1 MDKKTTQL
9 HSFHESNN
17 AKFIDFGDWSMP
29 FSYEGT
35 LKEHDI
41 VRNSSGFFDVSHMG
55 RLEINYTELDKI
67 STLICSDLI
76 NIPDNKALYSIF
88 TNENGNAL
96 DDVIFWKFE
105 DKFILIPNASN
116 ASKIKS
122 HLSDHKI
129 DFIDKS
135 LETVLIAVQG
145 PKTIELID
153 DRFEIP
159 EKFSTAKSDNFMYA
173 RTGYTGEDGIEIMAS
188 NAEADSLISFLIEKG
203 IKPCG
208 LGSRDTLRLEAS
220 LPLYGFELT
229 EDITPVE
236 ASLSWTITNELD
248 FLGSERIKAQL
259 EDGNHKSLK
268 KFTIESRKIARTET
282 IGMAGDISGVVT
294 SGNFSPILNK
304 SIGFILFENKPSQD
318 LIEFDIRGN
327 LIEGNIVNLSLI
339 HISEPTR
346 PY

>member
-76 NIPDNKALYSIF
+76 NIPVNKALYSIF

-105 DKFILIPNASN
+105 DKIILIPNASN
-116 ASKIKS
+116 ESKIKS
-122 HLSDHKI
+122 HLLDHKI
-129 DFIDKS
+129 NFIDKS
-135 LETVLIAVQG
+135 TETVLIAVQG
-145 PKTIELID
+145 PKTIELIN

-159 EKFSTAKSDNFMYA
+159 EKFSTGQSEDYIYA
-173 RTGYTGEDGIEIMAS
+173 RTGYTGEDGIEIMANNS
-188 NAEADSLISFLIEKG
+188 DADSLISFLTQKG

-236 ASLSWTITNELD
+236 ASLSWTITNNRD
-248 FLGSERIKAQL
+248 FLGSDKIKSQL
-259 EDGNHKSLK
+259 DEGNHKILK
-268 KFTIESRKIARTET
+268 KFTIDSRKIARTDT
-282 IGMAGDISGVVT
+282 LGSAGDVKGTVT
-294 SGNFSPILNK
+294 SGNFSPVLNK
-304 SIGFILFENKPSQD
+304 SIGFIMFENKPSQD

-327 LIEGNIVNLSLI
+327 LIEGNIVNKRFLS
-339 HISEPTR
+339 
-346 PY
+346 

>member
-9 HSFHESNN
+9 HTFHESNN

-41 VRNSSGFFDVSHMG
+41 VRKSSGFFDVSHMG
-55 RLEINYTELDKI
+55 RLEIDYSEINKV
-67 STLICSDLI
+67 SSLICSDII
-76 NIPDNKALYSIF
+76 NIPMNKALYSIF
-88 TNENGNAL
+88 TNEHGNAL

-105 DKFILIPNASN
+105 DKIILIPNASN
-116 ASKIKS
+116 ASKIMS
-122 HLSDHKI
+122 HLNNHKV
-129 DFIDKS
+129 DFIDIS
-135 LETVLIAVQG
+135 SETVLIAIQG
-145 PKTIELID
+145 PKTIELINE
-153 DRFEIP
+153 RFEIP
-159 EKFSTAKSDNFMYA
+159 EKFNTGKSENLMYA

-188 NAEADSLISFLIEKG
+188 NAEADSILSFLIEKG

-236 ASLSWTITNELD
+236 ASLSWTITNEHD
-248 FLGSERIKAQL
+248 FLGSDRIKAQL
-259 EDGNHKSLK
+259 QDGNHKILK

-282 IGMAGDISGVVT
+282 IGMAGDIRGVVT

-327 LIEGNIVNLSLI
+327 LIEGNIVNKRFLN
-339 HISEPTR
+339 
-346 PY
+346 

>member
-17 AKFIDFGDWSMP
+17 AKFIDFGEWSMP

-35 LKEHDI
+35 LIEHDI

-55 RLEINYTELDKI
+55 RLEINYSELDKI
-67 STLICSDLI
+67 SSLICSDLI
-76 NIPDNKALYSIF
+76 NIPVNKALYSIF

-105 DKFILIPNASN
+105 DKIILIPNASN
-116 ASKIKS
+116 ASKIKA
-122 HLSDHKI
+122 HLLDHKI
-129 DFIDKS
+129 NFIDKS
-135 LETVLIAVQG
+135 TQTVLIAVQG
-145 PKTIELID
+145 PKTWELIN

-159 EKFSTAKSDNFMYA
+159 DKFSTGKSEQFIYA
-173 RTGYTGEDGIEIMAS
+173 RTGYTGEDGIEIMANNS
-188 NAEADSLISFLIEKG
+188 DADLLLNFLIQKG

-236 ASLSWTITNELD
+236 ASLTWTITNNRD
-248 FLGSERIKAQL
+248 FLGSDRIKSQL
-259 EDGNHKSLK
+259 DGENHKILK
-268 KFTIESRKIARTET
+268 KFIIDSRKIARTDT
-282 IGMAGDISGVVT
+282 TGSAGDVKGSVT
-294 SGNFSPILNK
+294 SGNFSPVLNK
-304 SIGFILFENKPSQD
+304 SIGFIMFENKPSQD

-327 LIEGNIVNLSLI
+327 LIEGNIVNKRFLS
-339 HISEPTR
+339 
-346 PY
+346 

>member
-1 MDKKTTQL
+1 MDKRTTQL
-9 HSFHESNN
+9 HSYHESQN

-35 LKEHDI
+35 LKEHDV

-55 RLEINYTELDKI
+55 RLEIDYSELDKI
-67 STLICSDLI
+67 SSLICSDLI
-76 NIPDNKALYSIF
+76 NIPMNKALYSIF

-105 DKFILIPNASN
+105 DKIILIPNASN
-116 ASKIKS
+116 ASKIKL
-122 HLSDHKI
+122 HLADHKVN
-129 DFIDKS
+129 FIDKS

-145 PKTIELID
+145 PKTIELIN

-173 RTGYTGEDGIEIMAS
+173 RTGYTGEDGIEIMAN

-236 ASLSWTITNELD
+236 ASLSWTITNEHD
-248 FLGSERIKAQL
+248 FLGSDRIKAQL
-259 EDGNHKSLK
+259 QDGNHKILK
-268 KFTIESRKIARTET
+268 KFTIDSRKIARTET
-282 IGMAGDISGVVT
+282 IGMSSDIKGVVT

-304 SIGFILFENKPSQD
+304 SIGFILFENKPPQN

-327 LIEGNIVNLSLI
+327 LIEGNIVNKRFLS
-339 HISEPTR
+339 
-346 PY
+346 

>member
-9 HSFHESNN
+9 HHYHLSQE

-35 LKEHDI
+35 LKEHNI

-55 RLEINYTELDKI
+55 RLEIKYSQIEKI
-67 STLICSDLI
+67 SNLICSELI
-76 NIPDNKALYSIF
+76 DIPTNKALYSIF
-88 TNENGNAL
+88 TNEEGNAL

-105 DKFILIPNASN
+105 DKIILIPNASN
-116 ASKIKS
+116 LDKIKS
-122 HLSDHKI
+122 HLSTHNVEY
-129 DFIDKS
+129 IDKS
-135 LETVLIAVQG
+135 EDTVLIAVQG
-145 PKTIELID
+145 PDTIDLIQ

-159 EKFSTAKSDNFMYA
+159 DKFSTNYTENYLYA
-173 RTGYTGEDGIEIMAS
+173 RTGYTGEDGVEIMA
-188 NAEADSLISFLIEKG
+188 NNEDAESLLTFLTEKG

-236 ASLSWTITNELD
+236 ASLSWTLTNKND
-248 FLGSERIKAQL
+248 YLGSEKINNQL
-259 EDGNHKSLK
+259 SGENHKVLK
-268 KFTIESRKIARTET
+268 KFIIDSRKIARTET
-282 IGMAGDISGVVT
+282 VGIAGETKGLVT

-304 SIGFILFENKPSQD
+304 SIGFILFENMPSQD

-327 LIEGNIVNLSLI
+327 LIEGNIVNKRFLN
-339 HISEPTR
+339 
-346 PY
+346 

>member
-1 MDKKTTQL
+1 MDKKTTLL

-55 RLEINYTELDKI
+55 RLEINYSELDKI

-76 NIPDNKALYSIF
+76 NIPVNKALYSIF

-105 DKFILIPNASN
+105 DKIILIPNASN
-116 ASKIKS
+116 ESKIKS
-122 HLSDHKI
+122 HLLEHKI

-135 LETVLIAVQG
+135 TETVLIAVQG
-145 PKTIELID
+145 PKTIELISD
-153 DRFEIP
+153 SFEIP
-159 EKFSTAKSDNFMYA
+159 DKFSTGKSENYIFA
-173 RTGYTGEDGIEIMAS
+173 RTGYTGEDGIEIMANNS
-188 NAEADSLISFLIEKG
+188 DADSLISFLIQKG

-236 ASLSWTITNELD
+236 ASLSWTITNNRD
-248 FLGSERIKAQL
+248 FLGSDTIKSQL
-259 EDGNHKSLK
+259 DEGNHKILK
-268 KFTIESRKIARTET
+268 KFTIDSRKIARTDT
-282 IGMAGDISGVVT
+282 FGSAGDVKGTVT
-294 SGNFSPILNK
+294 SGNFSPVLNK
-304 SIGFILFENKPSQD
+304 SIGFIMFENKPSQD

-327 LIEGNIVNLSLI
+327 LIEGNIVNKRFLS
-339 HISEPTR
+339 
-346 PY
+346 

>member
-1 MDKKTTQL
+1 MDKRTTQL
-9 HSFHESNN
+9 HSYHESQN

-35 LKEHDI
+35 LKEHDV

-55 RLEINYTELDKI
+55 RLEIDYSELDKI
-67 STLICSDLI
+67 SSLICSDLI
-76 NIPDNKALYSIF
+76 NIPMNKALYSIF

-105 DKFILIPNASN
+105 DKIILIPNASN

-122 HLSDHKI
+122 HLVNHKV

-145 PKTIELID
+145 PRTIELIN

-159 EKFSTAKSDNFMYA
+159 DKFSTAKSDNFMYA
-173 RTGYTGEDGIEIMAS
+173 RTGYTGEDGIEIMAN
-188 NAEADSLISFLIEKG
+188 NAEADSLVSFLIEKG

-236 ASLSWTITNELD
+236 ASLSWTITNEHD
-248 FLGSERIKAQL
+248 FLGSDRIKTQL
-259 EDGNHKSLK
+259 QDGNHKILK

-282 IGMAGDISGVVT
+282 IGMSSDIKGVVT

-304 SIGFILFENKPSQD
+304 SIGFILFENKPPQN

-327 LIEGNIVNLSLI
+327 LIEGNIVNKRFLS
-339 HISEPTR
+339 
-346 PY
+346 

>member
-1 MDKKTTQL
+1 MAKKTTQL
-9 HSFHESNN
+9 HSFHESKN

-41 VRNSSGFFDVSHMG
+41 VRSSSGFFDVSHMG
-55 RLEINYTELDKI
+55 RLEINYSELDKI
-67 STLICSDLI
+67 SSLICSDLI
-76 NIPDNKALYSIF
+76 NIPTNKALYSIF

-105 DKFILIPNASN
+105 DKIILIPNASN

-122 HLSDHKI
+122 HLVDHNV

-145 PKTIELID
+145 PRTIELIN

-159 EKFSTAKSDNFMYA
+159 DKFSTAKSDNFMYA
-173 RTGYTGEDGIEIMAS
+173 RTGYTGEDGIEIMAN

-236 ASLSWTITNELD
+236 ASLSWTITNEHD
-248 FLGSERIKAQL
+248 FLGSDRIKTQL
-259 EDGNHKSLK
+259 QDGNHKILK

-282 IGMAGDISGVVT
+282 IGMSSDIKGVVT

-304 SIGFILFENKPSQD
+304 SIGFILFENKPPQN

-327 LIEGNIVNLSLI
+327 LIEGNIVNKRFLS
-339 HISEPTR
+339 
-346 PY
+346 

>member
-9 HSFHESNN
+9 HSFHESKN

-55 RLEINYTELDKI
+55 RLEIDYSELDKI
-67 STLICSDLI
+67 SSLICSDLI
-76 NIPDNKALYSIF
+76 NIPMNKALYSIF
-88 TNENGNAL
+88 TNEHGNAL

-105 DKFILIPNASN
+105 DKIILIPNASN

-122 HLSDHKI
+122 HLADHKV

-135 LETVLIAVQG
+135 LDTVLIAIQG
-145 PKTIELID
+145 PNTIELIN

-159 EKFSTAKSDNFMYA
+159 DKFSTAKSDNFMYA

-188 NAEADSLISFLIEKG
+188 NDEADSLISFLIKKG

-236 ASLSWTITNELD
+236 ASLSWTITNEQD
-248 FLGSERIKAQL
+248 FLGSDTLKAQIQ
-259 EDGNHKSLK
+259 DGNHKILK
-268 KFTIESRKIARTET
+268 KFTIKSRKIARTKT
-282 IGMAGDISGVVT
+282 IGMSGDIKGVVT

-304 SIGFILFENKPSQD
+304 SIGFILFENKPSLD

-327 LIEGNIVNLSLI
+327 LIEGNIVNKRFLS
-339 HISEPTR
+339 
-346 PY
+346 

>member
-1 MDKKTTQL
+1 
-9 HSFHESNN
+9 
-17 AKFIDFGDWSMP
+17 MP

-76 NIPDNKALYSIF
+76 NIPVNKALYSIF

-105 DKFILIPNASN
+105 DKIILIPNASN
-116 ASKIKS
+116 ESKIKS
-122 HLSDHKI
+122 HLLDHKI

-135 LETVLIAVQG
+135 TDTVLIAVQG
-145 PKTIELID
+145 PKTIELIN

-159 EKFSTAKSDNFMYA
+159 DKFSTGKSEHYIYA
-173 RTGYTGEDGIEIMAS
+173 RTGYTGEDGIEIMANNS
-188 NAEADSLISFLIEKG
+188 DADSLISFLTQKG

-229 EDITPVE
+229 EEITPVE
-236 ASLSWTITNELD
+236 ASLSWTITNNRD
-248 FLGSERIKAQL
+248 FLGSDTIKSQL
-259 EDGNHKSLK
+259 DEGNHKILK
-268 KFTIESRKIARTET
+268 KFTIDSRKIARTDT
-282 IGMAGDISGVVT
+282 LGSAGDVKGTVT

-304 SIGFILFENKPSQD
+304 SIGFIMFENKPSQD

-327 LIEGNIVNLSLI
+327 LIEGNIVNKRFLS
-339 HISEPTR
+339 
-346 PY
+346 

>member
-41 VRNSSGFFDVSHMG
+41 VRNSSGLFDVSHMG
-55 RLEINYTELDKI
+55 RLEINFSELDKI
-67 STLICSDLI
+67 STLICSDII
-76 NIPDNKALYSIF
+76 NIPVNKALYSIF
-88 TNENGNAL
+88 TNESGNAL

-105 DKFILIPNASN
+105 DKIILIPNASN
-116 ASKIKS
+116 ESKIKS
-122 HLSDHKI
+122 HLLDHKI

-135 LETVLIAVQG
+135 TETVLIAVQG

-159 EKFSTAKSDNFMYA
+159 DKFCTGKSEHYIYA
-173 RTGYTGEDGIEIMAS
+173 RTGYTGEDGIEIMANNS
-188 NAEADSLISFLIEKG
+188 DADSLISFFIQKG

-236 ASLSWTITNELD
+236 ASLSWTITNNRD
-248 FLGSERIKAQL
+248 FLGSDRIKSQL
-259 EDGNHKSLK
+259 DKGNHKILK
-268 KFTIESRKIARTET
+268 KFMIDSRKIARTDT
-282 IGMAGDISGVVT
+282 FGSAGDVKGTVT
-294 SGNFSPILNK
+294 SGNFSPVLNK
-304 SIGFILFENKPSQD
+304 SIGFIMFENKPSQD

-327 LIEGNIVNLSLI
+327 LIEGNIVNKRFLS
-339 HISEPTR
+339 
-346 PY
+346 

>member
-1 MDKKTTQL
+1 MDKRTTHL
-9 HSFHESNN
+9 HSFHESKN

-35 LKEHDI
+35 LKEHDT
-41 VRNSSGFFDVSHMG
+41 VRSSSGFFDVSHMG
-55 RLEINYTELDKI
+55 RLEIDYSELDKI
-67 STLICSDLI
+67 SSLICSDLI
-76 NIPDNKALYSIF
+76 NIPTNKALYSIF

-122 HLSDHKI
+122 HLTDHKI

-145 PKTIELID
+145 PKTIELIN

-327 LIEGNIVNLSLI
+327 LIEGNIVNKRFLS
-339 HISEPTR
+339 
-346 PY
+346 

>member
-9 HSFHESNN
+9 HSFHKSNN

-55 RLEINYTELDKI
+55 RLEINYSELDKI
-67 STLICSDLI
+67 STLICSDLS
-76 NIPDNKALYSIF
+76 NLPLNKALYSIF

-96 DDVIFWKFE
+96 DDVIFWKFD
-105 DKFILIPNASN
+105 DKIMLIPNASN
-116 ASKIKS
+116 ESKIKS
-122 HLSDHKI
+122 HLLDHKI

-135 LETVLIAVQG
+135 TDTVLIAVQG
-145 PKTIELID
+145 PKTIELIN

-159 EKFSTAKSDNFMYA
+159 DKFSTGKSEHYIYA
-173 RTGYTGEDGIEIMAS
+173 RTGYTGEDGIEIMANNS
-188 NAEADSLISFLIEKG
+188 DADSLINYLIQKG

-236 ASLSWTITNELD
+236 ASLSWTITNKRD
-248 FLGSERIKAQL
+248 FLGSDKIKSQL
-259 EDGNHKSLK
+259 DEGNHKILK
-268 KFTIESRKIARTET
+268 KFTIDSRKIARTDT
-282 IGMAGDISGVVT
+282 FGVAGDVKGTVT
-294 SGNFSPILNK
+294 SGNFSPVLNK
-304 SIGFILFENKPSQD
+304 SIGFIMFENKPSQD

-327 LIEGNIVNLSLI
+327 LIEGNIVNKRFLS
-339 HISEPTR
+339 
-346 PY
+346 

>member
-1 MDKKTTQL
+1 MDKRTTQL
-9 HSFHESNN
+9 HSYHESQN

-35 LKEHDI
+35 LKEHDV

-55 RLEINYTELDKI
+55 RLEIDYSELDKI
-67 STLICSDLI
+67 SSLICSDLI
-76 NIPDNKALYSIF
+76 NIPMNKALYSIF

-96 DDVIFWKFE
+96 DDVIFWKFV
-105 DKFILIPNASN
+105 DKIILIPNASN

-122 HLSDHKI
+122 HLVDHKI

-135 LETVLIAVQG
+135 LDTVLIAVQG
-145 PKTIELID
+145 PKTIELIN

-159 EKFSTAKSDNFMYA
+159 NKFSTAKSDNFMYA

-188 NAEADSLISFLIEKG
+188 NTEAESLISYFIEKG

-236 ASLSWTITNELD
+236 ASLSWTITNEHD
-248 FLGSERIKAQL
+248 FLGSDRIKTQL
-259 EDGNHKSLK
+259 QDGNHKILK

-282 IGMAGDISGVVT
+282 IGMSGEMKGVVT

-304 SIGFILFENKPSQD
+304 SIGFILFENKPPQN

-327 LIEGNIVNLSLI
+327 LIEGNIVNKRFLS
-339 HISEPTR
+339 
-346 PY
+346 

>member
-1 MDKKTTQL
+1 MDKRTTHL
-9 HSFHESNN
+9 HSFHESKN

-35 LKEHDI
+35 LKEHDT
-41 VRNSSGFFDVSHMG
+41 VRSSSGFFDVSHMG
-55 RLEINYTELDKI
+55 RLEIDYSELHKI
-67 STLICSDLI
+67 SSLICSDLI
-76 NIPDNKALYSIF
+76 NIPTNKALYSIF
-88 TNENGNAL
+88 TNKNGNAL

-122 HLSDHKI
+122 HLTDHKI

-327 LIEGNIVNLSLI
+327 LIEGNIVNKRFLS
-339 HISEPTR
+339 
-346 PY
+346 